1 MLTLL
6 GATLGVWRGMIRARQ
21 LGGNRLDMI
30 QYAIAHA
37 IAFGLLGAFV
47 GITLGR
53 LFTP

>member
-6 GATLGVWRGMIRARQ
+6 GAILGVWRGLVRARQ

-37 IAFGLLGAFV
+37 IAFGLMGAFV
-47 GITLGR
+47 GIYLGR
-53 LFTP
+53 FMMS

>member
-6 GATLGVWRGMIRARQ
+6 GAILGVWRGIIRARQ
-21 LGGNRLDMI
+21 LGGNRLDII

-47 GITLGR
+47 GISLGR

>member
-1 MLTLL
+1 MLTIIAAVL
-6 GATLGVWRGMIRARQ
+6 GALRGIVRARK

-47 GITLGR
+47 GISLGR